1 MGYGDLTMRADPMRI
16 AAAME
21 ALLGQ
26 IYLITAVALLVGN
39 LGRRR
44 RNAPRDSES

>member
-1 MGYGDLTMRADPMRI
+1 MRTDLTRI
-16 AAAME
+16 MAAME

-26 IYLITAVALLVGN
+26 IYLITAVGLLIGN

-44 RNAPRDSES
+44 RKPARFSEAEVSDES

>member
-1 MGYGDLTMRADPMRI
+1 
-16 AAAME
+16 ME

-44 RNAPRDSES
+44 PRPSSEDDQ